1 MRRAFV
7 LTLFLGW
14 LTAIAGATG
23 LSCALSAAN
32 GSVISNACVSQGQIF
47 TTNPL
52 DWMTAF
58 GPATN
63 PPVVGT
69 WNTSNTGIGIT
80 LSSTSMMERAQNDV
94 FAWNGSRWTLP
105 DLVAGQTVNT
115 FQGHFDGPSNP
126 QSSPVFGDA
135 LIGVLGAGSLT
146 INFSSPVLSAG
157 FQISS
162 RALADFT
169 ATLKAYDSQNNLLG
183 TYSIVANGLGGLCAG
198 LGTLSPNPT
207 PCNDAPFLGYLGST
221 IPQISRLVVS
231 TNDTSGMFLD
241 TFYIQDVYV
250 VPEPSMVLLFGG
262 GLCVLAVLKRRRVR

>member
-14 LTAIAGATG
+14 LTASAGAAG
-23 LSCALSAAN
+23 LSCALSAPN

-52 DWMTAF
+52 DWMTSL

-80 LSSTSMMERAQNDV
+80 LSSTSMMERAQNTV

-115 FQGHFDGPSNP
+115 FQGHFDGPDNP
-126 QSSPVFGDA
+126 EANPAFGDA
-135 LIGVLGAGSLT
+135 LIGVLGPGSLT

-162 RALADFT
+162 RMLADFT

-183 TYSIVANGLGGLCAG
+183 TYSIVANGLGGVCAG
-198 LGTLSPNPT
+198 LGTLNPNPT
-207 PCNDAPFLGYLGST
+207 PCNDAPFLGFLGSN

-241 TFYIQDVYV
+241 SFYIQDIYV

-262 GLCVLAVLKRRRVR
+262 GLCVLGVLKRRRVR